1 MPTIYDNIE
10 NVLGE
15 ELKNA
20 FETAY
25 KADLCVGYFNLRGW
39 TTFAKDVDNFA
50 GGDNEQCRL
59 IIGMQPTV
67 QQLRTQSKI
76 ISRLFEL
83 K

>member
-10 NVLGE
+10 NVLGD

-39 TTFAKDVDNFA
+39 NSFS
-50 GGDNEQCRL
+50 GSL
-59 IIGMQPTV
+59 IILQAVMTRNV
-67 QQLRTQSKI
+67 A
-76 ISRLFEL
+76 
-83 K
+83 